1 MDLSIRVGGFL
12 EKKGPPLSS
21 LFFPFEHIYL
31 YNPIHEEY
39 IHNKNSKKWS
49 IIVNMTQNNLLYI
62 PTIWFYNIETTDE
75 CILLHIDADTY
86 FTSIY
91 NYYRN

>member
-1 MDLSIRVGGFL
+1 MTGKCKV
-12 EKKGPPLSS
+12 
-21 LFFPFEHIYL
+21 YL
-31 YNPIHEEY
+31 YNPKHEDY
-39 IHNKNSKKWS
+39 IYNKNSKKWA
-49 IIVNMTQNNLLYI
+49 IPVDLEKNKLLYI
-62 PTIWFYNIETTDE
+62 PTNWFYNIETTEE